1 MECPKIR
8 LTLKSDN
15 GKKSAAHVT
24 APALGQRATRQRKLI
39 FDILRSTED
48 HLDAESLYRKA
59 RDIDSR
65 VSLSTVYRT
74 IALLKESDL
83 VDELVFEDDRRCYE
97 FRKEVGHHHI
107 RCLSCG
113 EIIEFECDCLEKM
126 RARLKQELG
135 FEVEALKIDI
145 SGYCRKCSASR

>member
-1 MECPKIR
+1 MDCPDLR
-8 LTLKSDN
+8 VSVKSDN
-15 GKKSAAHVT
+15 GKQSSATVA

-48 HLDAESLYRKA
+48 HLDVESLYRKA

-74 IALLKESDL
+74 ISLLKESEL

-97 FRKEVGHHHI
+97 FRKNLGHHHL

-113 EIIEFECDCLEKM
+113 EIVEFESTCAK
-126 RARLKQELG
+126 RLQERLAEQMG
-135 FEVEALKIDI
+135 FQVESLKIDV
-145 SGYCRKCSASR
+145 SGYCQRCQASR